1 MLCMWKM
8 RPYGQKLLAEKGKRG
23 EGSRNAIEVG
33 KRK

>member
-1 MLCMWKM
+1 MWKM
-8 RPYGQKLLAEKGKRG
+8 RPYGQKLLVEKGKRG